1 MKKFLHIVGSVLLT
15 AVLLASSSVNIALAA
30 QENLEW
36 VAEKGDF
43 FVFDIGTN
51 MGYLLRE
58 DMSDGVSFVIA
69 SGERKERYFDGI
81 KYFAGTPTQE
91 WTVKS
96 LHYHPTGSTYG
107 KHGKFLRLYD
117 ENGKT
122 HYGIHTVF
130 NEKEVF
136 SMTDRYKSW
145 GCVLVKDAIFS
156 IVESAF
162 EANENNLR
170 VVTVNSISEFPIQFA
185 SLRAL

>member
-1 MKKFLHIVGSVLLT
+1 MKKFLQIIGSLLVMVVVSSHCLAGAAVMNAQDT
-15 AVLLASSSVNIALAA
+15 A
-30 QENLEW
+30 W
-36 VAEKGDF
+36 VPEEGDF
-43 FVFDIGTN
+43 FVFDTGTN
-51 MGYLLRE
+51 IGYLLRE

-69 SGERKERYFDGI
+69 SGERKERYYDGV
-81 KYFAGTPTQE
+81 KYYAGTPAKE

-122 HYGIHTVF
+122 HYGIHTVY

-145 GCVLVKDAIFS
+145 GCVIVKDSVFS
-156 IVESAF
+156 LVESAF

-170 VVTVNSISEFPIQFA
+170 VVTVNSIHEFPIQFV
-185 SLRAL
+185 SLRTL